1 MKRIIIMALG
11 VLLALALAAPM
22 ALAQVEQGAKASAT
36 TQVGTPSD
44 KLAAAAWAQWAYSKP
59 VDNPVDSP
67 LVGGDP
73 NYSEEQCDGTP
84 VEGTLSPAHSK
95 LWFLAGTF
103 DASTVVRTCTMPAG
117 TPLFFPLYSSLWV
130 PIVDGE
136 NAANQRQGAIDSVN
150 ATLADP
156 GFRQSMLVT
165 VDGKQVNSDQIVRAL
180 SPVFTITLP
189 EENVYDPFVE
199 GGVPA
204 GKYEG
209 ASVDGLWVK
218 LPPLPP
224 GEHTIHFTFVKSSGF
239 SQNNTYNLTVV
250 N

>member
-1 MKRIIIMALG
+1 
-11 VLLALALAAPM
+11 
-22 ALAQVEQGAKASAT
+22 
-36 TQVGTPSD
+36 
-44 KLAAAAWAQWAYSKP
+44 
-59 VDNPVDSP
+59 
-67 LVGGDP
+67 
-73 NYSEEQCDGTP
+73 
-84 VEGTLSPAHSK
+84 VEGTHLSPAQSK

-117 TPLFFPLYSSLWV
+117 TPLFFPLVSSLWV
-130 PIVDGE
+130 PILEGE
-136 NAANQRQGAIDSVN
+136 NAANQRQGAIDSIN
-150 ATLADP
+150 AVLDDSE
-156 GFRQSMLVT
+156 FRQSMLVT
-165 VDGKQVNSDQIVRAL
+165 VDGKQVESDQIVRAL

-224 GEHTIHFTFVKSSGF
+224 GEHTIHFSFDSSVF
-239 SQNNTYNLTVV
+239 SQDNTYNLTVV

>member
-36 TQVGTPSD
+36 IQEGTPSD
-44 KLAAAAWAQWAYSKP
+44 KLAAAAWAQWAYSKS

-84 VEGTLSPAHSK
+84 VSPTQGNP
-95 LWFLAGTF
+95 WFLAGTS
-103 DASTVVRTCTMPAG
+103 DGSKVTRTCTMPAEP
-117 TPLFFPLYSSLWV
+117 PLFFPLYSSLWV
-130 PIVDGE
+130 PIVEGE

-150 ATLADP
+150 ATLADRK
-156 GFRQSMLVT
+156 FKQTMLVT
-165 VDGKQVNSDQIVRAL
+165 VDGKQVESDQIVRAL

-189 EENVYDPFVE
+189 EENIFDPFVK

-204 GKYEG
+204 GQYGG

-224 GEHTIHFTFVKSSGF
+224 GEHTIHFSFRKSTGF
-239 SQNNTYNLTVV
+239 KQDNTYNLTVV